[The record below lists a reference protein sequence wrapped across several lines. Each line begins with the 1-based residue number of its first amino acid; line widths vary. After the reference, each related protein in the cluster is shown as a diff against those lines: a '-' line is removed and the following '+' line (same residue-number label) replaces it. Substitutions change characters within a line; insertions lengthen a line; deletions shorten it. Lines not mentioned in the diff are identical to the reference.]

1 VIIRFKLKMHKNDN
15 CVRASV
21 CVYKRVKIEEEII
34 NSWKKNWQNVEKG
47 YEGMG

>member
-1 VIIRFKLKMHKNDN
+1 MHKNDN

-21 CVYKRVKIEEEII
+21 CVYKKSQNRRGNNKQLE
-34 NSWKKNWQNVEKG
+34 KNWQNVEKG